1 MAIRCPKCNTD
12 NPDTVKFCGEC
23 GTLLGSVRE
32 PDPTDAGPDPR
43 LGRPSGDIPELTETM
58 ETTREELTT
67 GSTFAGRYQII
78 EELGKG
84 GMGRVY
90 KAIDKKINEKIALKL
105 IKPEIASDKKIIERF
120 RNELKFA
127 RKIRHKNVCQMF
139 DLGEEKG
146 AHFIT
151 MEYVPGEDLKSFIRR
166 TAPLSIAR
174 CISITKQVCQGL
186 TEAHRLGV
194 VHRDL
199 KPHNVIID
207 QEGNARIM
215 DFGIARSLEAKGI
228 TGAGVMI
235 GTPEYMSPEQVEGKA
250 VDHRSDI
257 YSLGVILYEMVT
269 GEVPFRGDTPFVVG
283 VKHKTEQ
290 PTAPRETN
298 EQVSVELNRL
308 ILKCLSKD
316 KEKRHQ
322 SAEELLS
329 QLTDIEQGLSTVK
342 STTYKKKPET
352 TGIPEMKWEFSIAVL
367 PFADI
372 SPQKD
377 QEYFCDGM
385 TDDIITK
392 LTKLQEVKVISR
404 TSVMRYKNTDKDIR
418 EIGQE
423 LGVTTILE
431 GSVQKSGDDIRVNA
445 QLINVEDGFHLW
457 AETYDRKLKNVFE
470 IQSDLAENIAGA
482 LKAKLS
488 IKEKHGLGKKPTE
501 DIEAYNIYLKGR
513 YFWNLRTK
521 EGFQKSLE
529 YFRKAIEKDPTFALA
544 YSGIADYFNL
554 LGYYNLLPSREAFPK
569 AKEAAEKALEMDETL
584 AEAHTSLGWV
594 KTIFEW
600 DWPGA
605 KRSFKRAIELNPGYA
620 TAHHWY
626 AVFLMAVGRFD
637 ESIVEARRAQELDPV
652 SLALSCTIGGIFMVA
667 RRYNDAIEEFH
678 KSIEFDPNS
687 YIPHWYLIYCYAM
700 KGLYDD
706 AVAEAQ
712 KALELSDG
720 RPLMRV
726 VLGQAY
732 ALSGR
737 EEEARRLLSEMI
749 NISKETYIPPQ
760 GIAIIYTGLGEK
772 DKALE
777 FLEKAYEE
785 HDHWMYNLKVIPW
798 VKSLR
803 SDPRFTAL
811 LEKMGLAE

>member
-1 MAIRCPKCNTD
+1 MSKKCPKCNTD
-12 NPDTVKFCGEC
+12 NPDKLRFCGEC
-23 GTLLGSVRE
+23 GT
-32 PDPTDAGPDPR
+32 R
-43 LGRPSGDIPELTETM
+43 LPVSEDIEVTETL
-58 ETTREELTT
+58 ETPKEELTT

-90 KAIDKKINEKIALKL
+90 RALDKELNEEVAIKL
-105 IKPEIASDKKIIERF
+105 IKPEIAKDKKTIGRF
-120 RNELKFA
+120 KNELKIA
-127 RKIRHKNVCQMF
+127 RRISHRNVGRMYELME
-139 DLGEEKG
+139 DRGS
-146 AHFIT
+146 HFIT

-174 CISITKQVCQGL
+174 TLSIAKQVCQGL
-186 TEAHRLGV
+186 IEAHRLGV

-199 KPHNVIID
+199 KPQNVMID

-235 GTPEYMSPEQVEGKA
+235 GTPEYMSPEQVEGKE
-250 VDHRSDI
+250 VDRRSDI

-269 GEVPFRGDTPFVVG
+269 GEVPFRGETPFVVG
-283 VKHKTEQ
+283 VKHKTER
-290 PTAPRETN
+290 PTAPREIN
-298 EQVSVELNRL
+298 EQVSVDLNRL

-316 KEKRHQ
+316 RIERYQ
-322 SAEELLS
+322 TAEDLLS

-342 STTYKKKPET
+342 STLHRKKPET
-352 TGIPEMKWEFSIAVL
+352 TGIPEIRWKFPIAVL

-418 EIGQE
+418 EIGQD

-470 IQSDLAENIAGA
+470 IQSDLAENIAAA

-488 IKEKHGLGKKPTE
+488 TEEKQGLEKKPSQ

-529 YFRKAIEKDPTFALA
+529 YFQKAVEKDPTFALA

-554 LGYYNLLPSREAFPK
+554 LGYYDLLPSREAFPK
-569 AKEAAEKALEMDETL
+569 AKKAAEKALEMDETL

-594 KTIFEW
+594 KILFEW

-626 AVFLMAVGRFD
+626 ASFFMAVGRFG
-637 ESIVEARRAQELDPV
+637 ESIAEARRAQELDPV
-652 SLALSCTIGGIFMVA
+652 SLALSCSIGGIFMMA
-667 RRYNDAIEEFH
+667 RRYDEAIEELH
-678 KSIEFDPNS
+678 KSIKFDPNS
-687 YIPHWYLIYCYAM
+687 YIPHWYLIYCYTM
-700 KGLYDD
+700 KGMYDD
-706 AVAEAQ
+706 AIAEAQ
-712 KALELSDG
+712 RAFELSDR
-720 RPLMRV
+720 RPIMIVL
-726 VLGQAY
+726 LGQAY

-737 EEEARRLLSEMI
+737 EGEARRVLSEI
-749 NISKETYIPPQ
+749 IELSKQTYISPQ

-772 DKALE
+772 DKAFE
-777 FLEKAYEE
+777 FLERAYEE
-785 HDHWMYNLKVIPW
+785 RDHWMYSLKVTPW
-798 VKSLR
+798 LDSLR

-811 LEKMGLAE
+811 LERMDLAE

>member
-1 MAIRCPKCNTD
+1 MSVKCPKCQSENTAD
-12 NPDTVKFCGEC
+12 SKYCKKC
-23 GTLLGSVRE
+23 GTQILS
-32 PDPTDAGPDPR
+32 PK
-43 LGRPSGDIPELTETM
+43 DIGVTETM
-58 ETTREELTT
+58 EAPIEELTRGT
-67 GSTFAGRYQII
+67 TFAGRYEII
-78 EELGKG
+78 EELGRG

-90 KAIDKKINEKIALKL
+90 RVEDSKLKQEVALKL
-105 IKPEIASDKKIIERF
+105 IKPEIAKDKKTIERF
-120 RNELKFA
+120 RNELKTA
-127 RKIRHKNVCQMF
+127 RMISHKNVCRMF
-139 DLGEEKG
+139 DIGEEKG
-146 AHFIT
+146 ACFIT

-174 CISITKQVCQGL
+174 TLSIAEQVCQGL

-199 KPHNVIID
+199 KPQNVMID

-235 GTPEYMSPEQVEGKA
+235 GTPEYMSPEQVEGREA
-250 VDHRSDI
+250 DRRSDI

-269 GEVPFRGDTPFVVG
+269 GEVPFRGETPFVVG
-283 VKHKTEQ
+283 VKHKTER
-290 PTAPRETN
+290 PTAPREIN
-298 EQVSVELNRL
+298 EQVSVDLNRL
-308 ILKCLSKD
+308 ILKCLSKE
-316 KEKRHQ
+316 KEKRYQ
-322 SAEELLS
+322 TAEELLA

-342 STTYKKKPET
+342 STIHRKKPET
-352 TGIPEMKWEFSIAVL
+352 TGIPEMKWKFSIAVL

-404 TSVMRYKNTDKDIR
+404 TSVMRYKNTGKDIR

-482 LKAKLS
+482 LKARLTT
-488 IKEKHGLGKKPTE
+488 KEKHGLEKKPTE

-513 YFWNLRTK
+513 YFWNLRTEK
-521 EGFQKSLE
+521 GFQKSLK
-529 YFRKAIEKDPTFALA
+529 YFQKAIEKDPTFALA

-554 LGYYNLLPSREAFPK
+554 LGYYDLLPSREAFPK

-594 KTIFEW
+594 KTIFGW

-626 AVFLMAVGRFD
+626 GAFLMAVGRFD
-637 ESIVEARRAQELDPV
+637 ESIAEVSRAQELDPA
-652 SLALSCTIGGIFMVA
+652 SLALSGTMGAILWMA
-667 RRYNDAIEEFH
+667 RRYDDSIEELH
-678 KSIEFDPNS
+678 KSIEFDPNF
-687 YIPHWYLIYCYAM
+687 YVPHWYLAYPYLL
-700 KGLYDD
+700 KGLYDE
-706 AVAEAQ
+706 AIAEAQ

-720 RPLMRV
+720 RPILIGS
-726 VLGQAY
+726 LGHAY

-737 EEEARRLLSEMI
+737 DAEARSVLSEI
-749 NISKETYIPPQ
+749 IELSKKIYVPPY
-760 GIAIIYTGLGEK
+760 GIALIYVGLDEK

-777 FLEKAYEE
+777 LLEKAFEE
-785 HDHWMYNLKVIPW
+785 RDHWLYQLKVTPYLD
-798 VKSLR
+798 SLR
-803 SDPRFTAL
+803 SDPRFKAL
-811 LEKMGLAE
+811 LEKMGLSE

>member
-1 MAIRCPKCNTD
+1 MAIKCPKCNTD
-12 NPDTVKFCGEC
+12 NPESVKFCGEC
-23 GTLLGSVRE
+23 GTLLGSVRG

-43 LGRPSGDIPELTETM
+43 SGLPSGDIPDLTKTM
-58 ETTREELTT
+58 EAPKEELTT

-90 KAIDKKINEKIALKL
+90 KVLDTKINEKIALKL
-105 IKPEIASDKKIIERF
+105 IKPSIASDKKIIERF

-127 RKIRHKNVCQMF
+127 RKIRHNNVCQMF

-151 MEYVPGEDLKSFIRR
+151 MEYVSGEDLKSYIRR

-174 CISITKQVCQGL
+174 TISIIKQVCHGL

-199 KPHNVIID
+199 KPHNMMID

-235 GTPEYMSPEQVEGKA
+235 GTPAYMSPEQVEGKET
-250 VDHRSDI
+250 DHRSDI

-283 VKHKTEQ
+283 VKHKTER
-290 PTAPRETN
+290 PTAPREIN
-298 EQVSVELNRL
+298 EQVSVDLNRL
-308 ILKCLSKD
+308 ILKCLSKE
-316 KEKRHQ
+316 KEKRYQ
-322 SAEELLS
+322 TAEELFS
-329 QLTDIEQGLSTVK
+329 QLSDIEQGFATVK
-342 STTYKKKPET
+342 STIHRKKPET
-352 TGIPEMKWEFSIAVL
+352 TGIPEMKWKFSIAVL

-431 GSVQKSGDDIRVNA
+431 GSVQKSDEDIRVNA

-482 LKAKLS
+482 LKTKLS
-488 IKEKHGLGKKPTE
+488 TKEKHGLEKKPTE

-513 YFWNLRTK
+513 YFWNMRTK

-529 YFRKAIEKDPTFALA
+529 YFQKAIEKDPTFALA

-554 LGYYNLLPSREAFPK
+554 LGYYDLLPSREAFPK

-584 AEAHTSLGWV
+584 AEAHTSLGWI
-594 KTIFEW
+594 KTLFEW

-605 KRSFKRAIELNPGYA
+605 KRSFKRALELNPGYA

-626 AVFLMAVGRFD
+626 AAFLMAVGRFD
-637 ESIVEARRAQELDPV
+637 ESIAEARRAQELDPA
-652 SLALSCTIGGIFMVA
+652 SLALSGTMGGILWEA
-667 RRYNDAIEEFH
+667 RRYDESIEELH

-687 YIPHWYLIYCYAM
+687 YIAHWYLVYPYLV

-706 AVAEAQ
+706 AIAEAK

-720 RPLMRV
+720 RPIMIGL
-726 VLGQAY
+726 LGHAY

-737 EEEARRLLSEMI
+737 EGEARRVLSEI
-749 NISKETYIPPQ
+749 TELSKQIYVSPY
-760 GIAIIYTGLGEK
+760 GIAIIYAGLDEK

-785 HDHWMYNLKVIPW
+785 RDHWLYQLKVTPYLD
-798 VKSLR
+798 SLR
-803 SDPRFTAL
+803 FDPRFTAL